1 MILKVTFDDIFKDSF
16 LNNFSANVSITTIA
30 VTLIYAFLLSLFV
43 FFIYK
48 LTTKG
53 VIYSK
58 KFNISM
64 SLMSIITAAIVLSMQ
79 ANITVSL
86 GMVGALSIVRFRTAI
101 KEPRDLLFLFWSISN
116 GIIIGAGVYSMAIVL
131 AIILAI
137 AMLFFDII
145 PEKKTPYI
153 LVIYFKN
160 VTTRDIEIILNS
172 YKIKYKLKSE
182 NLSSKESSYIYE
194 LKVKKDK
201 EFVNEIL
208 KIKGVSE
215 VNLMSQDGESQ
226 Y

>member
-16 LNNFSANVSITTIA
+16 LNNFSANVSVTTIA
-30 VTLIYAFLLSLFV
+30 VTLVYAFLLSLFV

-116 GIIIGAGVYSMAIVL
+116 GIIIGAQVYSMAIVL
-131 AIILAI
+131 AVILAI

-160 VTTRDIEIILNS
+160 VSTRDIEIILNS

-201 EFVNEIL
+201 TFVNEIL

-215 VNLMSQDGESQ
+215 VNLLSQDGESQ

>member
-1 MILKVTFDDIFKDSF
+1 MILKVTFDEIFKDSF
-16 LNNFSANVSITTIA
+16 LANFSSNISMTTIC
-30 VTLIYAFLLSLFV
+30 VTLIYTFLLSIFV

-48 LTTKG
+48 LTSKS

-116 GIIIGAGVYSMAIVL
+116 GIIIGAGIYSIALILAIVL
-131 AIILAI
+131 GI
-137 AMLFFDII
+137 AMLFYDIV
-145 PEKKTPYI
+145 PEKKLPYL

-160 VTTRDIEIILNS
+160 VKIEDIEIILKA

-182 NLSSKESSYIYE
+182 NLSTKESSYIYE
-194 LKVKKDK
+194 LKVAKNK
-201 EFVNEIL
+201 EFIKEIL
-208 KIKGVSE
+208 KIRGVSE
-215 VNLMSQDGESQ
+215 VNLLSQDGESQ

>member
-1 MILKVTFDDIFKDSF
+1 MILKVTFDEIFKDSF
-16 LNNFSANVSITTIA
+16 MANFSSNVSMVTIC
-30 VTLIYAFLLSLFV
+30 VTLIYTFLLSLFV

-48 LTTKG
+48 VTTKG

-116 GIIIGAGVYSMAIVL
+116 GIIIGAGVYSMALVL
-131 AIILAI
+131 AIVLAI
-137 AMLFFDII
+137 AMLFYDII

-153 LVIYFKN
+153 LVIYLKK
-160 VTTRDIEIILNS
+160 VKLEDIEKILKT
-172 YKIKYKLKSE
+172 YKVKYKLKSQ
-182 NLSSKESSYIYE
+182 NLSSNESSYIYE
-194 LKVKKDK
+194 LKVKKNKNFIYDIK
-201 EFVNEIL
+201 S
-208 KIKGVSE
+208 IKGVSE
-215 VNLMSQDGESQ
+215 VNLLSQDGESQ

>member
-1 MILKVTFDDIFKDSF
+1 MILKVTFDEIFKDSF
-16 LNNFSANVSITTIA
+16 LNNFSSNVSTTTIA

-116 GIIIGAGVYSMAIVL
+116 GIIIGAQVYSMAIVL

-160 VTTRDIEIILNS
+160 VKTRDIEIILNS

-208 KIKGVSE
+208 KVKGVSE

>member
-1 MILKVTFDDIFKDSF
+1 MILKVTFNEIFKDGF
-16 LNNFSANVSITTIA
+16 LNNFTSNVSTITICI
-30 VTLIYAFLLSLFV
+30 TLIYAFLLSLFV

-48 LTTKG
+48 LTTKN

-116 GIIIGAGVYSMAIVL
+116 GIIIGAQVYSMAIVL
-131 AIILAI
+131 AIVLGI
-137 AMLFFDII
+137 AMLFFEII
-145 PEKKTPYI
+145 PEKKIPYL

-160 VTTRDIEIILNS
+160 VKTRDIEVILACH
-172 YKIKYKLKSE
+172 KVKYKLKSE

-194 LKVKKDK
+194 LKIKNDK
-201 EFVNEIL
+201 SFVDEIL
-208 KIKGVSE
+208 KIKGVNE
-215 VNLMSQDGESQ
+215 VNLLSQDGESQ

>member
-1 MILKVTFDDIFKDSF
+1 MFLKVTFDEIFKDSF
-16 LNNFSANVSITTIA
+16 LDNFTSNLSIPTISI
-30 VTLIYAFLLSLFV
+30 TLIYAFILSIFV

-48 LTTKG
+48 LTTKN

-58 KFNISM
+58 KFNVSM

-116 GIIIGAGVYSMAIVL
+116 GIIIGAGIYSIALVLAIVL
-131 AIILAI
+131 GI

-145 PEKKTPYI
+145 PEKKTPYLLI
-153 LVIYFKN
+153 IYFKN
-160 VTTRDIEIILNS
+160 VSTRDIEIILGS
-172 YKIKYKLKSE
+172 HKIKYKLKSQ

-194 LKVKKDK
+194 LRVKKDK
-201 EFVNEIL
+201 EFINEIL
-208 KIKGVSE
+208 KVKGVSE
-215 VNLMSQDGESQ
+215 VNLLSQDGESQ

>member
-1 MILKVTFDDIFKDSF
+1 MILKVTFDEIFKDSF
-16 LNNFSANVSITTIA
+16 LNSFSSNISIMTICI
-30 VTLIYAFLLSLFV
+30 TLIYAFLLSLFV

-48 LTTKG
+48 LTSKD

-79 ANITVSL
+79 SNITVSL

-116 GIIIGAGVYSMAIVL
+116 GIIVGAQIYSISVVLAIVL
-131 AIILAI
+131 GI
-137 AMLFFDII
+137 AMIFYDII
-145 PEKKTPYI
+145 PEKKLPYL
-153 LVIYFKN
+153 LVIYFKGVN
-160 VTTRDIEIILNS
+160 PYTVEIILDS
-172 YKIKYKLKSE
+172 YKLKYKLKSE

-194 LKVKKDK
+194 LRNVKNKD
-201 EFVNEIL
+201 FVSEIL

-215 VNLMSQDGESQ
+215 VNLLSQDGESQ